1 MIITNHLTASQA
13 AHVAALE
20 AVCKKH
26 NSLQGNIF
34 LSDDLNFDRDFPC
47 FYLLYHPDHAEDL
60 ISFLS
65 VFAPSQ
71 TEAAEIYAYTDPAWR
86 RQGCFNT
93 LLEAALQ
100 NIYEYGIDEVCFVHE
115 PGLADTEAV
124 LAGLGTVYRYSEC
137 LMQYKSTASLCSPL
151 RCQLSEASAELLLLP
166 ADYADLPAI
175 THLHAES
182 FCSDIDASHDL
193 ICEVFADSSCQIR
206 KLASKTQNS
215 SQQLFGICFYTPMQT
230 EISVFGVAIAPGH
243 QHKGYGIYMLTLLL
257 QELAEA
263 YPDTPV
269 VLQVNSQN
277 HAAFAL
283 YQKLGFRIRVQFDY
297 DYASCEELLELF

>member
-13 AHVAALE
+13 AHIAALE
-20 AVCKKH
+20 AACKQ
-26 NSLQGNIF
+26 NDSLQGNIF
-34 LSDDLNFDRDFPC
+34 LSDDWNFDGDFPC
-47 FYLLYHPDHAEDL
+47 FYLLYHPNHTDDL

-100 NIYEYGIDEVCFVHE
+100 NLYEYGIDEVCFVHE

-124 LAGLGTVYRYSEC
+124 LAGLGTVYRHSEC
-137 LMQYKSTASLCSPL
+137 LMQYTFTPSLCAPL
-151 RCQLSEASAELLLLP
+151 SSRLSEASAELLLLP

-182 FCSDIDASHDL
+182 FCSDIDTSHDL
-193 ICEVFADSSCQIR
+193 ICEIFADSNCQVR
-206 KLASKTQNS
+206 KLAINTHTG
-215 SQQLFGICFYTPMQT
+215 SQKLLGICFYTPLQT
-230 EISVFGVAIAPGH
+230 EISVFGIAIAPEH
-243 QHKGYGIYMLTLLL
+243 RHKGYGTSMLTLLL
-257 QELAEA
+257 QELAQA
-263 YPDTPV
+263 YPDIPV
-269 VLQVNSQN
+269 VLQVNSRN

-283 YQKLGFRIRVQFDY
+283 YQKLGFKIRVQFDY
-297 DYASCEELLELF
+297 AYAGCEKLLELF